1 MANTEKIP
9 YLNVMLPGASK
20 FGNPSSPY
28 ASVPADDGTS
38 GRRYTTRQ
46 VQWSG
51 LNRGVY
57 IDTGTLTDVSGMT
70 MKALP
75 YLESDN
81 VFADK
86 YSYEGKRIINL
97 TGIGDA
103 LIVVYND
110 GSAVKM
116 DVFSPADSPVPTAA
130 GVIKSN
136 AAGDYTYRSIVQF
149 NVYKTPTDPIA
160 GEFDRKVLIFPD
172 KLSMGYVTE
181 VSGNIE
187 FASLGDTY
195 PDIKLAAVQDSRLF
209 GVDDAR
215 IYASGANDYANWD
228 LDTATDYSSAHAWCS
243 PTQADSRADGS
254 FTAITSYGGHIVAF
268 KEDFTH
274 ELYNNK
280 NPFYL
285 QELFGFG
292 AIDQRTVHEVGGRL
306 LFVSQTGV
314 ISYGGGSPQ
323 IIDSE
328 LCIDSYERAVC
339 GAHQGIYYLSVQDN
353 DGFVTTYTYNTENG
367 AWSIF
372 DTGAVLPDGYC
383 SVGGR
388 LYAAVDGQVL
398 ALDDGAYGEWFFDTD
413 IKTGGTLDVKSLT
426 RLLVLASMAP
436 NSSFNISLLGEDGA
450 EERLYSYENGAVGD
464 AMRCVRL
471 AANNNMRHCHR
482 LRIYGRGLV
491 RVHNMELVYRT
502 GGKLYGDTT

>member
-1 MANTEKIP
+1 MAKNSIP
-9 YLNVMLPGASK
+9 YLNVMLPGASNAP
-20 FGNPSSPY
+20 NPSAPY

-51 LNRGVY
+51 LNRAAY
-57 IDTGTLTDVSGMT
+57 IDTGTLTDVSGVT

-86 YSYEGKRIINL
+86 YGYEGKKIINL
-97 TGIGDA
+97 AGIGDA
-103 LIVVYND
+103 LLVVYND
-110 GSAVKM
+110 GSAVM
-116 DVFSPADSPVPTAA
+116 LDVFYPADAASPSAT
-130 GVIKSN
+130 GVIK
-136 AAGDYTYRSIVQF
+136 ADAPDDCEYRSIVQF
-149 NVYKTPTDPIA
+149 NVYKTPTNPID
-160 GEFDRKVLIFPD
+160 GEFDRKILIFPD
-172 KLSMGYVTE
+172 KLSMDFVTGTFG
-181 VSGNIE
+181 SIE
-187 FASLGDTY
+187 FSYLGDAY
-195 PDIKLAAVQDSRLF
+195 PDIRLAAVQDSRLF

-215 IYASGANDYANWD
+215 IYASGANDYANWE

-292 AIDQRTVHEVGGRL
+292 AVDQRTVHEVGGRL
-306 LFVSQTGV
+306 LFVSRDGV
-314 ISYGGGSPQ
+314 VSYGGGSPQ
-323 IIDSE
+323 IIDSA
-328 LCIDSYERAVC
+328 LCIDSYDKAVC
-339 GAHQGIYYLSVQDN
+339 GAHQGVYYLSVRDLN
-353 DGFVTTYTYNTENG
+353 GFVTTYTYNTENG
-367 AWSIF
+367 QWSIF
-372 DTGAVLPDGYC
+372 DTGNVLPDGYC

-388 LYAAVDGQVL
+388 LYRAVGGAVYVL
-398 ALDDGAYGEWFFDTD
+398 DTENCGDWFFDTD

-426 RLLVLASMAP
+426 RALILVSMAP
-436 NSSFNISLLGEDGA
+436 NSAFNVSLLYGDGMA
-450 EERLYSYENGAVGD
+450 KRIYSHENGD
-464 AMRCVRL
+464 TTDTMRCVRL
-471 AANNNMRHCHR
+471 TADNNMRHCHR
-482 LRIYGRGLV
+482 LRLHGRGYV

-502 GGKLYGDTT
+502 GGRLYGDTV

>member
-1 MANTEKIP
+1 
-9 YLNVMLPGASK
+9 MLPGASK

-130 GVIKSN
+130 GVIKED
-136 AAGDYTYRSIVQF
+136 AADDLTYRSIVQF

-172 KLSMGYVTE
+172 KLSMDYVTD

-306 LFVSQTGV
+306 LFVSRDGV

-323 IIDSE
+323 IIDSA
-328 LCIDSYERAVC
+328 LCIESYDKAVC
-339 GAHQGIYYLSVQDN
+339 GAHQGVYYLSVQDLN
-353 DGFVTTYTYNTENG
+353 GFVTTYTYNTENG
-367 AWSIF
+367 QWSIF
-372 DTGAVLPDGYC
+372 DTGNVLPDGYC

-388 LYAAVDGQVL
+388 FYRVVGGAVSVL
-398 ALDDGAYGEWFFDTD
+398 DTENCGNWFFDTD
-413 IKTGGTLDVKSLT
+413 LKTGGTLDVKSLT
-426 RLLVLASMAP
+426 RALILVSMAP
-436 NSSFNISLLGEDGA
+436 DSAFNVSLLYEDGMA
-450 EERLYSYENGAVGD
+450 KRIYSHKNGDTAD
-464 AMRCVRL
+464 RMRCVRL
-471 AANNNMRHCHR
+471 IADNNMRHCHR
-482 LRIYGRGLV
+482 LRLHGHGLV

-502 GGKLYGDTT
+502 GGRLYGDTT

>member
-1 MANTEKIP
+1 MAKNSIP
-9 YLNVMLPGASK
+9 YLNVPLPGASNT
-20 FGNPSSPY
+20 GNPSSPY

-38 GRRYTTRQ
+38 GRKYTTRQ

-51 LNRGVY
+51 LNRATYV
-57 IDTGTLTDVSGMT
+57 DTGTLTDVRGIT

-81 VFADK
+81 VFTSK
-86 YSYEGKRIINL
+86 NIYPTGYKIISM

-103 LIVVYND
+103 LLVVYND
-110 GSAVKM
+110 GSAVKL
-116 DVFSPADSPVPTAA
+116 DVYSPADAAKPTAT
-130 GVIKSN
+130 GTIKAD
-136 AAGDYTYRSIVQF
+136 AADDFECRSIVQF
-149 NVYKTPTDPIA
+149 NVYKTPTDPIE
-160 GEFDRKVLIFPD
+160 GEYDRKVLIFPD
-172 KLSMGYVTE
+172 KLSMDYVTDI
-181 VSGNIE
+181 SGSVE
-187 FASLGDTY
+187 FAYLGDTY
-195 PDIKLAAVQDSRLF
+195 PDIKIAAVQDSRLF

-243 PTQADSRADGS
+243 PTQSDSRADGS

-306 LFVSQTGV
+306 LFVSRDGV

-323 IIDSE
+323 KLDAP
-328 LCIDSYERAVC
+328 LCIDGYTDAVC
-339 GAHQGIYYLSVQDN
+339 GEHQGIYYLSVRGS
-353 DGFVTTYTYNTENG
+353 DGYVTTYTYNSQNG
-367 AWSIF
+367 AWSIL
-372 DTGAVLPDGYC
+372 DTDNVMPDAYC
-383 SVGGR
+383 SVGGK
-388 LYAAVDGQVL
+388 LYMAIDGDVMVL
-398 ALDDGAYGEWFFDTD
+398 DSDLYGNWFLDTD

-426 RLLVLASMAP
+426 RVLVLVSLAS
-436 NSSFNISLLGEDGA
+436 NSAFHISLVQEDGTIKPIYDYVNTNTA
-450 EERLYSYENGAVGD
+450 DL
-464 AMRCVRL
+464 MRCVRVP
-471 AANNNMRHCHR
+471 ANNNMRHCHR
-482 LRIYGRGLV
+482 LRLHGTGLV
-491 RVHNMELVYRT
+491 RIHNMELEYRT

>member
-1 MANTEKIP
+1 
-9 YLNVMLPGASK
+9 MLPGASK

-97 TGIGDA
+97 TGMGDA

-110 GSAVKM
+110 GSSVKM
-116 DVFSPADSPVPTAA
+116 DVFSPADSPTPTAT

-172 KLSMGYVTE
+172 KLSTNYITE

-187 FASLGDTY
+187 FASLGDAY
-195 PDIKLAAVQDSRLF
+195 PNIKLAAVQDSRLF

-268 KEDFTH
+268 KDDFTH

-292 AIDQRTVHEVGGRL
+292 AIDQRTVHEVSGRL
-306 LFVSQTGV
+306 FFVSSDGV

-323 IIDSE
+323 VIDSA
-328 LCIDSYERAVC
+328 LCIDSYENAVC
-339 GAHQGIYYLSVQDN
+339 GAYQGTYYLSVQDS
-353 DGFVTTYTYNTENG
+353 DGKVTTYTYNTENG
-367 AWSIF
+367 QWSIL
-372 DTGAVLPDGYC
+372 DTGTVLPACYC
-383 SVGGR
+383 SVGGKFYR
-388 LYAAVDGQVL
+388 AINGAGDGKIYVL
-398 ALDDGAYGEWFFDTD
+398 DNETYGDWFFDTD

-450 EERLYSYENGAVGD
+450 EERLYSYENGTVGD

>member
-97 TGIGDA
+97 TGMGDA

-110 GSAVKM
+110 GSSVKM
-116 DVFSPADSPVPTAA
+116 DVFSPADSPTPTAT

-172 KLSMGYVTE
+172 KLSTNYVTE

-187 FASLGDTY
+187 FASLGDAY
-195 PDIKLAAVQDSRLF
+195 PNIKLAAVQDSRLF

-306 LFVSQTGV
+306 LFVSRDGV

-323 IIDSE
+323 IIDSA
-328 LCIDSYERAVC
+328 LCIESYDKAVC
-339 GAHQGIYYLSVQDN
+339 GAHQGVYYLSVQDLN
-353 DGFVTTYTYNTENG
+353 GFVTTYTYNTENG
-367 AWSIF
+367 QWSIF
-372 DTGAVLPDGYC
+372 DTGNVLPDGYC
-383 SVGGR
+383 SVCGRFYRAVGG
-388 LYAAVDGQVL
+388 VVS
-398 ALDDGAYGEWFFDTD
+398 ALDTESYGNWFFDTD
-413 IKTGGTLDVKSLT
+413 LKTGGTLDVKSLT
-426 RLLVLASMAP
+426 RALILVSMAP
-436 NSSFNISLLGEDGA
+436 DSAFNVSLLYEDGMA
-450 EERLYSYENGAVGD
+450 KRIYSHENGDTAD
-464 AMRCVRL
+464 RMRCVRL
-471 AANNNMRHCHR
+471 IADNNMRHCHR
-482 LRIYGRGLV
+482 LRLHGHGLV

-502 GGKLYGDTT
+502 GGRLYGDTT

>member
-1 MANTEKIP
+1 
-9 YLNVMLPGASK
+9 MLPGASK

-97 TGIGDA
+97 TGMGDA

-110 GSAVKM
+110 GSSVKM
-116 DVFSPADSPVPTAA
+116 DVFSPADSPTPTAT

-172 KLSMGYVTE
+172 KLSTNYVTE

-187 FASLGDTY
+187 FASLGDAY
-195 PDIKLAAVQDSRLF
+195 PNIKLAAGQDSRLF

-306 LFVSQTGV
+306 LFVSRDGV

-323 IIDSE
+323 IIDSA
-328 LCIDSYERAVC
+328 LCIESYDKAVC
-339 GAHQGIYYLSVQDN
+339 GAHQGVYYLSVQDLN
-353 DGFVTTYTYNTENG
+353 GFVTTYTYNTENG
-367 AWSIF
+367 QWSIF
-372 DTGAVLPDGYC
+372 DTGNVLPDGYC
-383 SVGGR
+383 SVCGRFYRAVGG
-388 LYAAVDGQVL
+388 VVS
-398 ALDDGAYGEWFFDTD
+398 ALDTESYGNWFFDTD
-413 IKTGGTLDVKSLT
+413 LKTGGTLDVKSLT
-426 RLLVLASMAP
+426 RALILVSMAP
-436 NSSFNISLLGEDGA
+436 DSAFNVSLLYEDGMA
-450 EERLYSYENGAVGD
+450 KRIYSHENGDTAD
-464 AMRCVRL
+464 RMRCVRL
-471 AANNNMRHCHR
+471 IADNNMRHCHR
-482 LRIYGRGLV
+482 LRLHGHGLV

-502 GGKLYGDTT
+502 GGRLYGDTT

>member
-1 MANTEKIP
+1 
-9 YLNVMLPGASK
+9 MLPGASK

-97 TGIGDA
+97 TGMGDA

-110 GSAVKM
+110 GSSVKM
-116 DVFSPADSPVPTAA
+116 DVFSPADSPTPTAT

-172 KLSMGYVTE
+172 KLSTNYVTE

-187 FASLGDTY
+187 FASLGDAY
-195 PDIKLAAVQDSRLF
+195 PNIKLAAVQDSRLF

-306 LFVSQTGV
+306 LFVSRDGV

-323 IIDSE
+323 IIDSA
-328 LCIDSYERAVC
+328 LCIESYDKAVC
-339 GAHQGIYYLSVQDN
+339 GAHQGVYYLSVQDLN
-353 DGFVTTYTYNTENG
+353 GFVTTYTYNTENG
-367 AWSIF
+367 QWSIF
-372 DTGAVLPDGYC
+372 DTGNVLPDGYC
-383 SVGGR
+383 SVCGRFYRAVGG
-388 LYAAVDGQVL
+388 VVS
-398 ALDDGAYGEWFFDTD
+398 ALDTESYGNWFFDTD
-413 IKTGGTLDVKSLT
+413 LKTGGTLDVKSLT
-426 RLLVLASMAP
+426 RALILVSMAP
-436 NSSFNISLLGEDGA
+436 DSAFNVSLLYEDGMA
-450 EERLYSYENGAVGD
+450 KRIYSHENGDTAD
-464 AMRCVRL
+464 RMRCVRL
-471 AANNNMRHCHR
+471 IADNNMRHCHR
-482 LRIYGRGLV
+482 LRLHGHGLV

-502 GGKLYGDTT
+502 GGRLYGDTT